1 MVTSGGIAGSAGGA
15 TAEVP
20 STIDVVNAGWLT
32 AVLRADETVPDTAV
46 VTDVR
51 AEQIA
56 MDSGFSSRLYR
67 VHLSGGAVPASLIV
81 KLPAESEAGEAMRM
95 LGGYARE
102 VAFYRHVAGRAPLGT
117 PRVYAARMAENAA
130 DFVLVLEDLQ
140 DWDNADHLAGLS
152 LDRARCCIAQLAGLH
167 AWSINPVNADALREF
182 PSLDMPMTR
191 DLLPAAFEP
200 AWAIYREK
208 ASAPIPDAVATYA
221 ERFAEFAPVAM
232 DALSERSMLI
242 HGDIRADNMF
252 FAEGQLKV
260 VDFQLA
266 AKGAGATDIGYLV
279 SQGLPTEVRRGQDK
293 ALIRE
298 YLDQLAEHGVTD
310 YSFDEA
316 WRHYRFA
323 AAYFVVLPLM
333 PLLGWDSL
341 PERSRQLCMRLVER
355 AVATIEETHAMEVF
369 E

>member
-1 MVTSGGIAGSAGGA
+1 MVTSG

-20 STIDVVNAGWLT
+20 STIDDLNAEWLT
-32 AVLRADETVPDTAV
+32 AVLRTDETGTDTAT

-51 AEQIA
+51 AEQVA
-56 MDSGFSSRLYR
+56 LDSGFSSRLYR
-67 VHLSGGAVPASLIV
+67 LHLSGDGVPTSLIV

-117 PRVYAARMAENAA
+117 PHVYTARMAENAA

-152 LDRARCCIAQLAGLH
+152 LDRALCCIAQLAGLH
-167 AWSINPVNADALREF
+167 AWSTTPANTDALEAF
-182 PSLDMPMTR
+182 PSIDTPMTR

-208 ASAPIPDAVATYA
+208 ASAPIPPAVAKYA
-221 ERFAEFAPVAM
+221 ERFAELAPMAM
-232 DALSERSMLI
+232 DALSERSMLV

-252 FAEGQLKV
+252 FAGDQLKV

-266 AKGAGATDIGYLV
+266 AKGGGTTDIGYLV
-279 SQGLPTEVRRGQDK
+279 SQGLPTEVRRGHDE
-293 ALIRE
+293 ALVRE
-298 YLDQLAEHGVTD
+298 YLDRLAEHGVTD
-310 YSFDEA
+310 YRFDEA

-323 AAYFVVLPLM
+323 VAYFVVLPLM
-333 PLLGWDSL
+333 PLLGWDSM

-355 AVATIEETHAMEVF
+355 AVATIDHIDAMEVF

>member
-1 MVTSGGIAGSAGGA
+1 MTSA
-15 TAEVP
+15 TAEIP
-20 STIDVVNAGWLT
+20 SGIDGVTPQWLT
-32 AVLRADETVPDTAV
+32 AVLDGAT

-56 MDSGFSSRLYR
+56 LDSGFSSRLYR
-67 VHLSGGAVPASLIV
+67 ACLAGQGVPDSVIV
-81 KLPAESEAGEAMRM
+81 KLPAESEAGDAMKM

-102 VAFYRHVAGRAPLGT
+102 VAFYRHVAGRAPMGT
-117 PRVYAARMAENAA
+117 PHVYAASIDKNSG
-130 DFVLVLEDLQ
+130 DFVLVLEDLR

-152 LDRARCCIAQLAGLH
+152 LERARCCISQLAGLH
-167 AWSINPVNADALREF
+167 AWPANTDAIEAF
-182 PSLDMPMTR
+182 PSIDTPMTR
-191 DLLPAAFEP
+191 DLLPAAFR
-200 AWAIYREK
+200 AGWQIYRDN
-208 ASAPIPDAVATYA
+208 ATAPVPPAVAK
-221 ERFAEFAPVAM
+221 FAELFAELAPQAM

-252 FAEGQLKV
+252 FSGGELKV

-279 SQGLPTEVRRGQDK
+279 SQGLPTEVRRGQDE
-293 ALIRE
+293 AFVRE
-298 YLDQLAEHGVTD
+298 YLDRLAENDVTD

-323 AAYFVVLPLM
+323 AAYFVVLPAM
-333 PLLGWDSL
+333 SLLSWETL

-355 AVATIEETHAMEVF
+355 AVATIEDIDAVEVF

>member
-1 MVTSGGIAGSAGGA
+1 MVTSSAA
-15 TAEVP
+15 TVP
-20 STIDVVNAGWLT
+20 STIDDVNVDWLT
-32 AVLRADETVPDTAV
+32 AVLGGAV
-46 VTDVR
+46 ADVR
-51 AEQIA
+51 AERIA
-56 MDSGFSSRLYR
+56 LDSGFSSQLYR
-67 VHLSGGAVPASLIV
+67 AHLSGDGVPDSVII

-102 VAFYRHVAGRAPLGT
+102 VAFYRHVAGHAPLGT

-130 DFVLVLEDLQ
+130 DFVLVLEDLR

-152 LDRARCCIAQLAGLH
+152 LDRARSCIAQLAGLH
-167 AWSINPVNADALREF
+167 AWSVGSANAAALVAF
-182 PSLDMPMTR
+182 PSLDTPMTR
-191 DLLPAAFEP
+191 DMLPAAFEP
-200 AWAIYREK
+200 AWRIYRDN
-208 ASAPIPDAVATYA
+208 ATAPVPPALAKYA
-221 ERFAEFAPVAM
+221 ERFAEFAPQAM

-252 FAEGQLKV
+252 FSAGELKV

-279 SQGLPTEVRRGQDK
+279 SQGLPTEVRRGQDEV
-293 ALIRE
+293 LVRE
-298 YLDQLAEHGVTD
+298 YLQRLAERGVTD

-316 WRHYRFA
+316 WRQYRFA
-323 AAYFVVLPLM
+323 AAYFVVLPAM
-333 PLLGWDSL
+333 PLLSWDAL

-355 AVATIEETHAMEVF
+355 AVATIDDIEAMEVF

>member
-1 MVTSGGIAGSAGGA
+1 MTE
-15 TAEVP
+15 TTPEVP
-20 STIDVVNAGWLT
+20 SGIDDVTPQWLS
-32 AVLRADETVPDTAV
+32 AVLHGWVAAV
-46 VTDVR
+46 RV
-51 AEQIA
+51 EQIA
-56 MDSGFSSRLYR
+56 LDSGFSSLLYR
-67 VHLSGGAVPASLIV
+67 AHLSGDDRVPDSVIV
-81 KLPAESEAGEAMRM
+81 KLPAQSEAGLAMKM

-102 VAFYRHVAGRAPLGT
+102 VAFYRQIAGRAPLGT

-140 DWDNADHLAGLS
+140 GWENADHLAGLS
-152 LDRARCCIAQLAGLH
+152 LDRARCSIAQLAGLH
-167 AWSINPVNADALREF
+167 AWSNEPAQAELLESF
-182 PSLDMPMTR
+182 PSIDMPMTR

-200 AWAIYREK
+200 AWRIYRGK
-208 ASAPIPDAVATYA
+208 ANMSVPSAVARYA
-221 ERFAEFAPVAM
+221 ERFAELAPKAM

-252 FAEGQLKV
+252 FSGGQLKV

-279 SQGLPTEVRRGQDK
+279 SQGLPTEVRSGRDEM
-293 ALIRE
+293 LVRE
-298 YLDQLAEHGVTD
+298 YVDLLQSRGVSD

-323 AAYFVVLPLM
+323 VAYFMVLPAM
-333 PLLGWDSL
+333 PLLSWDTL

-355 AVATIEETHAMEVF
+355 AVATIDEIDALEVF
-369 E
+369 A

>member
-1 MVTSGGIAGSAGGA
+1 MVTSG
-15 TAEVP
+15 TAAVP
-20 STIDVVNAGWLT
+20 STIDDVNADWLT
-32 AVLRADETVPDTAV
+32 AVLRADQTVPDTATA
-46 VTDVR
+46 TDVR

-67 VHLSGGAVPASLIV
+67 VQLSGGGVPSSLIV

-117 PRVYAARMAENAA
+117 PHVYAARMAENAA

-167 AWSINPVNADALREF
+167 AWSINRAHADALGEF
-182 PSLDMPMTR
+182 PTLDMPMTR

-208 ASAPIPDAVATYA
+208 ASAPIPPAVAQYA
-221 ERFAEFAPVAM
+221 ERFAELAPMAM
-232 DALSERSMLI
+232 DALSKRSMLV

-252 FAEGQLKV
+252 FCGDQLKV

-266 AKGAGATDIGYLV
+266 AKGGGATDIGYLV
-279 SQGLPTEVRRGQDK
+279 SQGLLTEVRRGHDEE
-293 ALIRE
+293 LVRE
-298 YLDQLAEHGVTD
+298 YLDRLAEHGVTD

-323 AAYFVVLPLM
+323 VAYFVVLPLM
-333 PLLGWDSL
+333 PLLGWDAL
-341 PERSRQLCMRLVER
+341 PDRSRQLCMRLVER

>member
-1 MVTSGGIAGSAGGA
+1 MVTS
-15 TAEVP
+15 EVP
-20 STIDVVNAGWLT
+20 STIDDVNAEWLSV
-32 AVLRADETVPDTAV
+32 VLGGP
-46 VTDVR
+46 VTEVR

-56 MDSGFSSRLYR
+56 VDSGFSSQLYR
-67 VHLSGGAVPASLIV
+67 AHLSGEGVPDSVIV
-81 KLPAESEAGEAMRM
+81 KLPAESAAGDAMKM

-102 VAFYRHVAGRAPLGT
+102 VAFYRHVAGRSPIDT
-117 PRVYAARMAENAA
+117 PEVYAARMDANS

-140 DWDNADHLAGLS
+140 GWDNADHLAGLS

-167 AWSINPVNADALREF
+167 AWSTDPANAAALGAF
-182 PSLDMPMTR
+182 PSLDTPMTR
-191 DLLPAAFEP
+191 DMLPAAFEP
-200 AWAIYREK
+200 AWRIYRDKANAPVPPALEK
-208 ASAPIPDAVATYA
+208 YA
-221 ERFAEFAPVAM
+221 ERFAELAPQAM
-232 DALSERSMLI
+232 DALSKRSMLI

-252 FAEGQLKV
+252 FSGGQLKV

-279 SQGLPTEVRRGQDK
+279 SQGLPTEVRRGNDE
-293 ALIRE
+293 ALVRE
-298 YLDQLAEHGVTD
+298 YLDRLAEHGVID

-323 AAYFVVLPLM
+323 AAYFVVLPAM
-333 PLLGWDSL
+333 PLLSWDAL

-355 AVATIEETHAMEVF
+355 GVATIDDIDALEAF